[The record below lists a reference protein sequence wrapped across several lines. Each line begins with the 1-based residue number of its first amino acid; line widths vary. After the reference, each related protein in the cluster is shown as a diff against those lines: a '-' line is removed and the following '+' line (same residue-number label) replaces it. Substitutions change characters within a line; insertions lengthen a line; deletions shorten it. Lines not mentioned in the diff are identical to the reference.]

1 MSKLVIISGATATGK
16 SELAIEVAKEIGA
29 EIISADSMQLYK
41 GMDIGTAKL
50 TMAERQGITHH
61 LLDLVDVKTDV
72 TVSWYQELA
81 RAKIDELRGAGKSVV
96 VVGGTGLYIKAILD
110 DLNFPETDP
119 EVRMKLNQEAEK
131 IGGDA
136 MHQKLA
142 KLDPAASLAI
152 PKENVRRV
160 IRALEV
166 IEITGKPFTAILPR
180 EDSTKYPDAMQFG
193 LAMDRESLDI
203 RIDNRVAKMWE
214 AGFVDEVEELILT
227 LSKEGNSTAVIGTIL
242 RDRYAVPDAR
252 LVTGERI
259 SQTLARNNIVPSY
272 PEDMMNLM
280 RKALSLIDHL
290 NSNKKDLHN
299 RRQLEL
305 CESRIRRLA
314 KYYIGTGRLSST
326 WAYKRD
332 QLRLMV
338 E

>member
-29 EIISADSMQLYK
+29 EIISADSMQLYR

-50 TMAERQGITHH
+50 AMAERQGITHH

-72 TVSWYQELA
+72 TVAWYQELA

-119 EVRMKLNQEAEK
+119 EVREKLNQEAEK
-131 IGGDA
+131 VGGDA

-193 LAMDRESLDI
+193 LAMNRESLDI

-214 AGFVDEVEELILT
+214 AGFVDEVEELIDQGILEGKT
-227 LSKEGNSTAVIGTIL
+227 AQAAIGYAQIIRMKHGSMSQEEAIEDTARATRQYARRQETWFSRDLRITWLSATS
-242 RDRYAVPDAR
+242 
-252 LVTGERI
+252 
-259 SQTLARNNIVPSY
+259 
-272 PEDMMNLM
+272 NLSE
-280 RKALSLIDHL
+280 RKASLLQAIL
-290 NSNKKDLHN
+290 KS
-299 RRQLEL
+299 
-305 CESRIRRLA
+305 
-314 KYYIGTGRLSST
+314 
-326 WAYKRD
+326 
-332 QLRLMV
+332 
-338 E
+338 